1 MEEPAGGDAD
11 ARRDA
16 EAADSGDDA
25 PGADAAG
32 AAGGG
37 AGGAVGEGDDVP
49 EAGDDAPPG
58 RAGAGGT
65 ETGLRRARRAVL
77 GLVSVL
83 VVYYAAP
90 VGQRPSG
97 PGVVLSAVGLLV
109 GATVLAWLIVRQ
121 VHRLMR
127 ATAEESVR
135 LDGLI
140 LLVFVV
146 VPTFALGNFA
156 LERSDASQ
164 FEGLETKTDALYMT
178 LSTLATVGFGDVH
191 AAGQLARALVSVQ
204 IVFNLVFVA
213 ALVSLV
219 TGEIRARAAAQ
230 RAASGPPRPPPRG

>member
-1 MEEPAGGDAD
+1 MDDSAGGDA
-11 ARRDA
+11 
-16 EAADSGDDA
+16 GDDA
-25 PGADAAG
+25 PGAGAAG
-32 AAGGG
+32 AA
-37 AGGAVGEGDDVP
+37 
-49 EAGDDAPPG
+49 
-58 RAGAGGT
+58 RA
-65 ETGLRRARRAVL
+65 ETRLHRARRAVL

-83 VVYYAAP
+83 VVYYAVP
-90 VGQRPSG
+90 IGKLPSG
-97 PGVVLSAVGLLV
+97 RGVVLSALGLLG
-109 GATVLAWLIVRQ
+109 GATLLAWLIVRQ
-121 VHRLMR
+121 VRRLMR
-127 ATAEESVR
+127 ATAGESVR

-156 LERSDASQ
+156 LETSDASQ

-219 TGEIRARAAAQ
+219 TGEIRERAASQ
-230 RAASGPPRPPPRG
+230 RAAGGAPRRPPGA